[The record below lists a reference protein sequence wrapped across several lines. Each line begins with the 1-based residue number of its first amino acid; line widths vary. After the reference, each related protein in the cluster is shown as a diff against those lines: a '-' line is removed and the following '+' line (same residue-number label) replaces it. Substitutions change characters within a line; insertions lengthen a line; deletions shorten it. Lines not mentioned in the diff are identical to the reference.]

1 MSGVRAAG
9 DGGVVSSVVGTPKT
23 GASKMAAA
31 AKRGQAG
38 MEGTNP
44 STTIDED
51 HPLSD
56 KSLKARYIYLPLH
69 PCSD

>member
-1 MSGVRAAG
+1 MIAAH
-9 DGGVVSSVVGTPKT
+9 GTPKT

-38 MEGTNP
+38 LDGLPRNASDGSIEE
-44 STTIDED
+44 ED

-56 KSLKARYIYLPLH
+56 KSLKSRYAHLH
-69 PCSD
+69 QFLNKL